1 MVASSSIPPAAI
13 AGYKPGISRPS
24 AAGRGSPMTSD
35 SPENDQAMA
44 RALDEVAESAD
55 ETALD
60 QQRLARRARS
70 MNRQRGS
77 GSSWVQILE
86 RERQPGLIALME
98 RSARRLQEVSGRF
111 RPVLGRALV
120 AEGLSTRQI
129 ARLFGVTRQ
138 RISAMLKG

>member
-1 MVASSSIPPAAI
+1 
-13 AGYKPGISRPS
+13 
-24 AAGRGSPMTSD
+24 MTSD
-35 SPENDQAMA
+35 STPNDLAMT
-44 RALDEVAESAD
+44 RALDDVAEAAD

-70 MNRQRGS
+70 MSRQRRF
-77 GSSWVQILE
+77 GSSWLQILE

-98 RSARRLQEVSGRF
+98 RSARRLQEVSGQF

-129 ARLFGVTRQ
+129 ARMFGVTRQ
-138 RISAMLKG
+138 RVSAMLRHTGSAPTPPVTTPPPAST

>member
-1 MVASSSIPPAAI
+1 
-13 AGYKPGISRPS
+13 
-24 AAGRGSPMTSD
+24 MTSD
-35 SPENDQAMA
+35 SPEIDQAMA
-44 RALDEVAESAD
+44 RALSDVAESAD

-77 GSSWVQILE
+77 GSSWQQILH
-86 RERQPGLIALME
+86 RERQPGLIALMD

-138 RISAMLKG
+138 RISAMLKA